1 MFSWLK
7 KYFISHEKNEFRPH
21 FFRKDSVIFT
31 VIVLGGLLL
40 VVFVGSNYLIR
51 SNYLAAI
58 YPQVLI
64 SYANEARNQIL
75 GDGSLTANVT
85 LEKAAKMKAED
96 MAKNEYFAHTSPSGK
111 TPWYWLD
118 QAGYNFKYAGE
129 NLAVNFVGS
138 EDVENAWMASPL
150 HKENILNP
158 KFKEIGIATATG
170 TYQGKEVIFVVEF
183 FGTPAMSEPQKDI
196 TKIATLQQYN
206 KAENI
211 KVSSTTEVSATA
223 TVSGLMSIAIHGAI
237 EGKIFGAYQEK
248 TPSFQGN
255 IINSPKDE
263 LARVYV
269 IFIALLLA
277 IIFVAVLWELRRHRV
292 SIWMNGS
299 LLLLTIYALIVATM
313 YLQFGVPQ
321 VL

>member
-1 MFSWLK
+1 MFGRNK
-7 KYFISHEKNEFRPH
+7 KYFIPRKKNEFKPH
-21 FFRKDSVIFT
+21 FFQRDTVIFT
-31 VIVLGGLLL
+31 VIALSGLLL
-40 VVFVGSNYLIR
+40 ATFVGSNYLIR

-58 YPQVLI
+58 YPQVLV

-75 GDGSLTANVT
+75 GDGRLAANPT
-85 LEKAAKMKAED
+85 LEEAAKMKAED
-96 MAKNEYFAHTSPSGK
+96 MAKNGYFAHTSPGGK

-129 NLAVNFVGS
+129 NLAVDFVGS
-138 EDVENAWMASPL
+138 EDVQNAWMASPL

-183 FGTPAMSEPQKDI
+183 FGTPAVSEPSKVA
-196 TKIATLQQYN
+196 KVVTLQQYS

-211 KVSSTTEVSATA
+211 EVSSTTEVSATA
-223 TVSGLMSIAIHGAI
+223 TVSGLMTVAVSGAI

-248 TPSFQGN
+248 APSFQGN
-255 IINSPKDE
+255 IINSPKDG
-263 LARVYV
+263 LTRVYV
-269 IFIALLLA
+269 VFITLILALIFG
-277 IIFVAVLWELRRHRV
+277 VVLWELRRYRV
-292 SIWMNGS
+292 SIWTNSS
-299 LLLLTIYALIVATM
+299 LLLLMAYALVVATM